1 MSATQ
6 KSAALLP
13 KQSNKSEEEDNDKEA
28 ILPFR
33 TALSNVWTPARWV
46 ILNALFHPI
55 YSIVNAM
62 VLGHQQNEKLL
73 AGLGLGSLTI
83 GICALSIG
91 STFNQAVGTF
101 ISQAHG
107 QRENR

>member
-6 KSAALLP
+6 NSAALLP
-13 KQSNKSEEEDNDKEA
+13 KQGNKPEEEDDKEA
-28 ILPFR
+28 ILPFK

-91 STFNQAVGTF
+91 STFT
-101 ISQAHG
+101 
-107 QRENR
+107 